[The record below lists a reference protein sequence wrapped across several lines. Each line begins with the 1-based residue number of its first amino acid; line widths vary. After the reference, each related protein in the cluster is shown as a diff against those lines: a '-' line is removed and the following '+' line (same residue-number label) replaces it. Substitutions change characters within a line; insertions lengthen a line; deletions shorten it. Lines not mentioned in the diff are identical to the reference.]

1 MGNVQK
7 KFSSKGDGCKSET
20 QKQSEYTES
29 RVKKDISEKKTI
41 EHLPDHEGAVNGYL
55 NGKKKNE
62 SNDVKKE
69 TSSSHGTESSF
80 AGKSISNLLPATA
93 AKLKSEGN
101 EFFKNGQFGEAVL
114 RYSEAIE
121 NVINLGVQS
130 QDDLSILYSNRA
142 ACYLK
147 EGNCTLF
154 LSMERY
160 RQAYIDYKMVLQ
172 IDSGIQAAND
182 SVNRITRTLIDQ
194 DGPSWRD
201 KLPPIPV
208 VPVSAQLHKWDGGSL
223 TSETKRKKIG
233 TIVKRVSPAQ
243 PEENFRTLKNE
254 GNEFVKKGKY
264 REALMKYNECMKLNS
279 KECAIYTNR
288 ALCYLK
294 LYQYEEAKQDCD
306 HVLQVEV
313 SNVKA
318 FYRRALAY
326 KGLQVRKKNKAGIPK
341 YF

>member
-1 MGNVQK
+1 M
-7 KFSSKGDGCKSET
+7 SS
-20 QKQSEYTES
+20 
-29 RVKKDISEKKTI
+29 
-41 EHLPDHEGAVNGYL
+41 
-55 NGKKKNE
+55 
-62 SNDVKKE
+62 
-69 TSSSHGTESSF
+69 
-80 AGKSISNLLPATA
+80 LLPPTA

-101 EFFKNGQFGEAVL
+101 EYFKNGQFGEAVL

-130 QDDLSILYSNRA
+130 GDDLSILYSNRA

-147 EGNCTLF
+147 EGNCSDCIQDCNRALELHPF
-154 LSMERY
+154 SLKPLLRRAMAYESMERY
-160 RQAYIDYKMVLQ
+160 RQAYVDYKMVLQ

-194 DGPSWRD
+194 DGPSWRE

-223 TSETKRKKIG
+223 TSETKRKKIDVCSKVVQDVLLNSRKPSTG
-233 TIVKRVSPAQ
+233 FTYLEK
-243 PEENFRTLKNE
+243 TLKNE

-264 REALMKYNECMKLNS
+264 KEALMKYNECMKLNS

-306 HVLQVEV
+306 HVLRVEV

-326 KGLQVRKKNKAGIPK
+326 KGLQVRKKNKAALLSMQVRNGLKPSNAAD
-341 YF
+341 